1 MKAGT
6 KQLWKVLGTT
16 FGVAV
21 TLGGTIGTGILRKPG
36 PIAASLHD
44 PILIISLWILVAIYA
59 LLGVSC
65 VLELSLSIPK
75 AGAWYGYA
83 ERAFGRYIGF
93 LVNTWPFFFLFYQ
106 AIWFTA
112 V

>member
-44 PILIISLWILVAIYA
+44 PILIISLFII
-59 LLGVSC
+59 
-65 VLELSLSIPK
+65 VLQNVICQQCCLCL
-75 AGAWYGYA
+75 
-83 ERAFGRYIGF
+83 RAC
-93 LVNTWPFFFLFYQ
+93 
-106 AIWFTA
+106 
-112 V
+112 